1 MERKAKEL
9 LAKMP
14 EHESK
19 TIYLSFASIF
29 PNAKHMAMNSKIA
42 EIERD
47 GWIFLKASEAGLHRS
62 SFSWGGG
69 VDLHFIRELTK
80 SPAAAS

>member
-14 EHESK
+14 EHDSK
-19 TIYLSFASIF
+19 IIYLNFTSAL
-29 PNAKHMAMNSKIA
+29 PNAKRAAMNSKIS
-42 EIERD
+42 EIEQA
-47 GWIFLKASEAGLHRS
+47 GWTFLKASEAGLHKT

-69 VDLHFIRELTK
+69 LNLHFIRELTK
-80 SPAAAS
+80 SSAAAS